1 MVDRNTFME
10 TLHSVQE
17 IARVSDNTMDR
28 ETALS
33 YFKDMELSPEQEEMV
48 YQFLLLP
55 PEETSAEPEE
65 SEDPE
70 DAWNPAKSEAPEEAW
85 NQTESEAPEKA
96 WNQTEAVTGQTA
108 AETLKANVD
117 DTVQQEQTH
126 FQMYLDEVEE
136 IAELEAVTEAKL
148 YQSLFGGD
156 DSVIGALSTQWLKRV
171 ITIAEDYRDKG
182 FLMDDLVQEG
192 NIGLLMELHQ
202 MVGSQKD
209 ADTIDLAEISRQ
221 LRDAVKNAIELYLGE
236 ESGEEQQ
243 GETILAKVS
252 LVHEAQ
258 KLLAEEQGE
267 QPSLRQLA
275 EYTRIPE
282 EEISDILSFI
292 QK

>member
-55 PEETSAEPEE
+55 PEEASAEPEE
-65 SEDPE
+65 SEAPEENWNSAKSEATE
-70 DAWNPAKSEAPEEAW
+70 DAWNSAKSEAPEDAW
-85 NQTESEAPEKA
+85 NQAE
-96 WNQTEAVTGQTA
+96 TGQKD
-108 AETLKANVD
+108 AETSKAD

-148 YQSLFGGD
+148 YQSLLWGD

-171 ITIAEDYRDKG
+171 IAIAEDYRDKG

-202 MVGSQKD
+202 MVGMQKE

-258 KLLAEEQGE
+258 KLLTEEQGE

-292 QK
+292 RK

>member
-17 IARVSDNTMDR
+17 IARVSSNIMDR
-28 ETALS
+28 ETAIS

-55 PEETSAEPEE
+55 
-65 SEDPE
+65 
-70 DAWNPAKSEAPEEAW
+70 SEATE
-85 NQTESEAPEKA
+85 TESKDAKI
-96 WNQTEAVTGQTA
+96 
-108 AETLKANVD
+108 LKAD

-136 IAELEAVTEAKL
+136 IAELETVTEAKL
-148 YQSLFGGD
+148 YQSLLWGD

-171 ITIAEDYRDKG
+171 IAIAEDYRDKG

-192 NIGLLMELHQ
+192 NIGLLMGLHQ
-202 MVGSQKD
+202 MVGTQKE

-258 KLLAEEQGE
+258 KLLTEEQGE

-292 QK
+292 RK